1 MLPTATAVSDHVQ
14 AAVLDEIAGGMVL
27 IGTTDT
33 LARAYGVTVTV
44 FLSALRDLL
53 EAGRITVQME
63 SHGQVSVRLD
73 DRYTSPADRPV

>member
-1 MLPTATAVSDHVQ
+1 MMPTSVDASDRVQ
-14 AAVLDEIAGGMVL
+14 AAVLAGVAGGIVL

-33 LARAYGVTVTV
+33 LARAYEVTVTV

-63 SHGQVSVRLD
+63 PHGQVSVRLD
-73 DRYTSPADRPV
+73 DRYATLADRPV